1 MTSPKPL
8 EVFTLRGEVIKLG
21 PLVGQGGE
29 GAVYEL
35 AAHQNHVAKV
45 YHKPLDQQR
54 IDKIRAMAKIKTD
67 SLEKLTAWP
76 SGLIC
81 AKDQKP
87 IGLIMPKISGR
98 KSIHQLYSPK
108 SRRTDFQR
116 VDWRFLARAAANTA
130 RAFAAVH
137 DNACV
142 IGDVNHGGILVAQ
155 DATVRLIDCDSFQVS
170 YLGQQYL
177 CEVGIET
184 FTPPELQNR
193 PFAGIVRTPNHDNF
207 GLAVLTFLLLFM
219 GRHPFAGRYNGPEDM
234 PIPKA
239 IEQYRFPYGMNA
251 ASAGMSRPP
260 STPELSVVG
269 PKLAGM
275 FERAF
280 SRQGTNA
287 GRPVARDWIAALAE
301 FEANLK
307 QCSANSSHW
316 SLGGSPCPW
325 CKMEGSTGVPLF
337 STSVPAGGA
346 TLFDIVGFQRQVDA
360 VAHPGPAPD
369 IPQKAVSATPDAQKL
384 KGHATR
390 AKVIAGVAAAV
401 LVVSGI
407 ALGGQIWFFGG
418 AVGVF
423 LILKGAL
430 GKDKEAGEIRR
441 SATEAAAQWDKAHA
455 TWLERAGAGAFEKQ
469 KARIA
474 SLRQEWD
481 ALPSKR
487 TAKLSELERN
497 RRKAQMDRY
506 LDNFE
511 IAHAKI
517 EGVGQ
522 GKKQILES
530 YGIETALDVEWN
542 KLMNVPGFG
551 PKTSHKIVSWRTG
564 LERRF
569 VFDPKKAID
578 PRDIAQIDQAIMAEQ
593 KRLQGALITALE
605 QLKQIKAQVIAVR
618 EQTLAEMER
627 LRLAADQAAAN
638 AAVVST

>member
-1 MTSPKPL
+1 MTAHKPL

-21 PLVGQGGE
+21 ALVGQGGE

-35 AAHQNHVAKV
+35 ATHQNHVAKV
-45 YHKPLDQQR
+45 YHRPLDQQR
-54 IDKIRAMAKIKTD
+54 IEKIRAMARIKTD
-67 SLEKLTAWP
+67 MLEKLTAWP

-108 SRRTDFQR
+108 SRRTDFHR

-170 YLGQQYL
+170 YLGRQYL

-193 PFAGIVRTPNHDNF
+193 PFSGIVRTPNHDNF

-219 GRHPFAGRYNGPEDM
+219 GRHPFAGRYSGPEDM
-234 PIPKA
+234 PIAKA
-239 IEQYRFPYGMNA
+239 IEQYRFPYGQNA
-251 ASAGMSRPP
+251 AAAGMSRPP

-269 PKLAGM
+269 PRLATM

-280 SRQGTNA
+280 SRDGTSN
-287 GRPVARDWIAALAE
+287 GRPVARDWIAGLAE

-316 SLGGSPCPW
+316 SLAGSSCPW
-325 CKMEGSTGVPLF
+325 CRMEGATGVPLF
-337 STSVPAGGA
+337 STMVPAGGG
-346 TLFDIVGFQRQVDA
+346 TLFDIIGFQRQVDA
-360 VAHPGPAPD
+360 VIHPGPAPN
-369 IPQKAVSATPDAQKL
+369 IAQKAVAAVPEAQKL
-384 KGHATR
+384 KGHARR
-390 AKVIAGVAAAV
+390 AKLIAGIAAAV
-401 LVVSGI
+401 MVLIGI
-407 ALGGQIWFFGG
+407 GLGGQIWFFGG
-418 AVGVF
+418 AVGLF

-430 GKDKEAGEIRR
+430 GKDKEAVEFVRL
-441 SATEAAAQWDKAHA
+441 ATEAAAHWDRARA
-455 TWLERAGAGAFEKQ
+455 TWLGRAGPAAFETQ
-469 KARIA
+469 KAQIA
-474 SLRQEWD
+474 SLRREWD
-481 ALPSKR
+481 GLPSKR

-497 RRKAQMDRY
+497 RRKAQLDRY

-551 PKTSHKIVSWRTG
+551 PKTSHKIVSWRTN

-578 PRDIAQIDQAIMAEQ
+578 PRDIAQIDQDILADR
-593 KRLQGALITALE
+593 KRLQGALVTGL
-605 QLKQIKAQVIAVR
+605 QHLKQARAQILAVR
-618 EQTLAEMER
+618 EQTLPEMER
-627 LRLAADQAAAN
+627 LRLVADQAAAN
-638 AAVVST
+638 AAIASA

>member
-1 MTSPKPL
+1 MTTPKPL

-21 PLVGQGGE
+21 ALVGQGGE
-29 GAVYEL
+29 GAVYDL

-54 IDKIRAMAKIKTD
+54 IDKIRAMANIKTD
-67 SLEKLTAWP
+67 MLEKLTAWP

-81 AKDQKP
+81 AKDRKP
-87 IGLIMPKISGR
+87 IGLIMPKVSGR

-219 GRHPFAGRYNGPEDM
+219 GRHPFAGRYSGPEDM

-251 ASAGMSRPP
+251 AAVGMSRPP

-269 PKLAGM
+269 PRLAGM

-280 SRQGTNA
+280 SKQGTSA
-287 GRPVARDWIAALAE
+287 GRPLARDWIAALTE

-337 STSVPAGGA
+337 STIVPASGG
-346 TLFDIVGFQRQVDA
+346 TLFDIVNFQRQVDA
-360 VAHPGPAPD
+360 VTHPGPAPT
-369 IPQKAVSATPDAQKL
+369 IAQKAVSATPEAEKL
-384 KGHATR
+384 KGHATK
-390 AKVIAGVAAAV
+390 AKLIAGIAAAV
-401 LVVSGI
+401 MVVIGI

-418 AVGVF
+418 AVGLF
-423 LILKGAL
+423 LILKGAF
-430 GKDKEAGEIRR
+430 GKDKEAAEFRR
-441 SATEAAAQWDKAHA
+441 LAAEAAAQWDKAHA

-469 KARIA
+469 KAQIA
-474 SLRQEWD
+474 ALRQEWD
-481 ALPSKR
+481 SLPSKR

-497 RRKAQMDRY
+497 QRKVQLDRY
-506 LDNFE
+506 LDGFE

-551 PKTSHKIVSWRTG
+551 PKTSHKVVSWRTG

-578 PRDIAQIDQAIMAEQ
+578 PRDIAQIDQAILADR
-593 KRLQGALITALE
+593 KRLQSALVTGVE
-605 QLKQIKAQVIAVR
+605 HLKQIKIQVIAVR

-627 LRLAADQAAAN
+627 LRLAADQTAAN
-638 AAVVST
+638 AMVAST